1 MLSIPRSQQKHRSNT
16 WNVPDWRN
24 PDEYPKPEDLS
35 HTLWRWEFLRRHP
48 DYREDWKT
56 HAEAS
61 YQWQVEQA
69 SKETPIRHVPTLDD
83 PVFRANVLYLGD
95 RIEDDPQLFIHALD
109 RIRKYGTWGAMPN
122 PSIRVPAHFQFKLTF
137 SGCLCGP
144 DEYNNISL
152 KENEVMFSFDL
163 SSPLLKQVKMVHRLL
178 KHLQVNKFGKELFRK
193 PKKDVW
199 PLYLRTLDA
208 RDQGVSYEKIA
219 NVLLGDNLESVSD
232 QAAPRGKQFHED
244 ALHLAL
250 HFPPDDL
257 DQYFP
262 YPNPTPIP

>member
-1 MLSIPRSQQKHRSNT
+1 MLSITRSSQKRRSNP

-24 PDEYPKPEDLS
+24 PDEYPKPEELS

-48 DYREDWKT
+48 EYRMHWKT
-56 HAEAS
+56 HAEPS
-61 YQWQVEQA
+61 YHWQLQHA
-69 SKETPIRHVPTLDD
+69 SKHAPLRHVPNPDS
-83 PVFRANVLYLGD
+83 PIFRADVLYLFD
-95 RIEDDPQLFIHALD
+95 QSPESFSAELSN
-109 RIRKYGTWGAMPN
+109 IRRYGTAGRLPN
-122 PSIRVPAHFQFKLTF
+122 PSIRVPAHLQFDLNF
-137 SGCLCGP
+137 GRCLCGP
-144 DEYNNISL
+144 DEYKNISL
-152 KENEVMFSFDL
+152 QENEVMFSFDL
-163 SSPLLKQVKMVHRLL
+163 SSPLHKQVRMVHRLL
-178 KHLQVNKFGKELFRK
+178 KHIQVHHFGKELLRK
-193 PKKDVW
+193 PKKDAW

-262 YPNPTPIP
+262 YPNPTPLP